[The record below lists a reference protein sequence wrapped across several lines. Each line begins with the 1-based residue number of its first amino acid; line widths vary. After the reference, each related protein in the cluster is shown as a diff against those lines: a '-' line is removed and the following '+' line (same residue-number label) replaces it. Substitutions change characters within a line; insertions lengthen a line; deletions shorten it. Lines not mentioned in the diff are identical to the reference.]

1 MRSSDG
7 AFTLLEVLAAV
18 ALLAIAYTAL
28 GSSGIQGLQH
38 EGEARRRL
46 QASLLADS
54 AIVEI
59 ESAAEVGAA
68 PEIGDDESEQDGFRV
83 AVRVE
88 PFSLEVPE
96 DQSGAGG
103 NRIGRARSRLGGD
116 AGAPE
121 PLPGP
126 SLLGAAGS
134 GPGAAPPPLRRIVV
148 RVAWD
153 EGYGERSTVRTTY
166 ALDGEAASET
176 LAAIGQAAAA
186 LREAQGGLQP
196 NNPLGG
202 DDANPPGEVPF
213 EDAQ

>member
-1 MRSSDG
+1 MPSRNG
-7 AFTLLEVLAAV
+7 FTLLEVLAAV

-28 GSSGIQGLQH
+28 GASGIQGLQH

-54 AIVEI
+54 VIAEI
-59 ESAAEVGAA
+59 ESGVEAGAA
-68 PEIGDDESEQDGFRV
+68 PEIGEDEREQDGFRV
-83 AVRVE
+83 AVAVE
-88 PFSLEVPE
+88 AFALDVP
-96 DQSGAGG
+96 DDDAAAGG
-103 NRIGRARSRLGGD
+103 NRIGRARSRLGGG
-116 AGAPE
+116 AAAPE

-126 SLLGAAGS
+126 SLLGSGAG
-134 GPGAAPPPLRRIVV
+134 GAGAAPPPLRRIVV

-186 LREAQGGLQP
+186 LQEATGGPQP

-202 DDANPPGEVPF
+202 DDAPNEPPL